1 MNKIKSL
8 SELRQIRQRLEEE
21 MNIREKSNN
30 PDEMVQIRVA
40 MATCGIAAGART
52 VMNTL
57 IDKIEKEKIPAIV
70 TQGGCMG
77 YCYAEP
83 TIEVRKP
90 GEKPVVFGKVDVARA
105 VEILDR
111 YVKNGELV
119 DDVISVD
126 YQTIEEKL

>member
-21 MNIREKSNN
+21 MNIREKSNF

-40 MATCGIAAGART
+40 MGTCGIAAGART

-57 IDKIEKEKIPAIV
+57 IDKIEEENIPAIV
-70 TQGGCMG
+70 TQCGCMG
-77 YCYAEP
+77 YCNAEP
-83 TIEVRKP
+83 TIEVHKP

-105 VEILDR
+105 MEILDR
-111 YVKNGELV
+111 YVINGEMLE
-119 DDVISVD
+119 D
-126 YQTIEEKL
+126 KL